1 MVYIIGIGRS
11 GSTLLTY
18 LLNNHPEIKAVP
30 EVPLVLFF
38 ANDFQNI
45 QKKSIELEKYT
56 KEYLDTMQ
64 LMRPKALV
72 SISNVV
78 FEDLEYET
86 YTGFCDKVVEQFQMI
101 DSKGVKKV
109 YVDKNPQYSLFIPEL
124 RRIDSKAKFILLVRD
139 YRDNVL
145 SRNKKQNNKPTNLAY
160 NAFRNRF
167 FLKELAKNKNHQD
180 CFVLTYEDLVTFSR
194 EKITEVCNF
203 LNVPFD
209 EDVFKQIEYNSN
221 DLDVE
226 FNPLNDFVHAHFSQ
240 LNKPITTN
248 AVGKWK
254 KELKESEVQLIESI
268 CNDYGVQFGYHK
280 STRTKN
286 YYWLILLH
294 LPQFLLA
301 KWHILK
307 DRLIYYVPSSIKL
320 KRLKKIHQKFLS

>member
-38 ANDFQNI
+38 ANRFQNI
-45 QKKSIELEKYT
+45 QKKSSELEKYA

-64 LMRPKALV
+64 LMRPKVLV
-72 SISNVV
+72 NISSVV
-78 FEDLEYET
+78 FEGLEYET
-86 YTGFCDKVVEQFQMI
+86 YAGFCDKVYGQFQI
-101 DSKGVKKV
+101 IASKGTKNV
-109 YVDKNPQYSLFIPEL
+109 YIDKNPQYSLFIPEL
-124 RRIDSKAKFILLVRD
+124 RKIDSESKFILLVRD

-167 FLKELAKNKNHQD
+167 FLKELVKNKNHKD
-180 CFVLTYEDLVTFSR
+180 CFVLTYEDLVTYPQN
-194 EKITEVCNF
+194 KISELCMF
-203 LNVPFD
+203 LNIPFN
-209 EDVFKQIEYNSN
+209 EDIFKKVDYDLN

-226 FNPLNDFVHAHFSQ
+226 FSPLNDFIREHFSQ
-240 LNKPITTN
+240 LNKPITIN

-268 CNDYGVQFGYHK
+268 CNDYGSDFGYQK
-280 STRTKN
+280 STKLSSYSLLCLN
-286 YYWLILLH
+286 YF
-294 LPQFLLA
+294 PQYLLA
-301 KWHILK
+301 KWHIWK
-307 DRLIYYVPSSIKL
+307 GKIIYKMPLIIKL
-320 KRLKKIHQKFLS
+320 NRLKSKLKKGL

>member
-1 MVYIIGIGRS
+1 MVYILGIGRS

-38 ANDFQNI
+38 ANDFKNI

-64 LMRPKALV
+64 LIRPKALV
-72 SISNVV
+72 YISNVV
-78 FEDLEYET
+78 LEDLEYET
-86 YTGFCDKVVEQFQMI
+86 YSGFYNKVFEQFQII
-101 DSKGVKKV
+101 DSKGAKKV

-194 EKITEVCNF
+194 KKITEVCNF

-226 FNPLNDFVHAHFSQ
+226 YNPLNDFVKAHFSQ

-286 YYWLILLH
+286 YYWLILLY

-301 KWHILK
+301 KWHIWK
-307 DRLIYYVPSSIKL
+307 GKIIYKIPSKIKL
-320 KRLKKIHQKFLS
+320 KRLKRKLQNGI